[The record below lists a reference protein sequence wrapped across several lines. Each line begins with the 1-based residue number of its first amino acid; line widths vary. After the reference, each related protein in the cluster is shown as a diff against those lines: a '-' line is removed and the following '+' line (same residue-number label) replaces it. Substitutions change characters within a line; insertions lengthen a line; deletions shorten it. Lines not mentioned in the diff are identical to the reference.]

1 MHMKSKYLIRVLEE
15 KIDIDQSSGQ
25 MKKGYKNILY
35 KLKKALYWLKQ
46 ASHAWNTRIDDYFM
60 KNDFEKCPINM
71 HYISRGSQIKAF

>member
-1 MHMKSKYLIRVLEE
+1 MHMKSKYLIGVLEE

-25 MKKGYKNILY
+25 MKKGYKNILC

-46 ASHAWNTRIDDYFM
+46 APRAWNTKFNDYFM

-71 HYISRGSQIKAF
+71 HYI